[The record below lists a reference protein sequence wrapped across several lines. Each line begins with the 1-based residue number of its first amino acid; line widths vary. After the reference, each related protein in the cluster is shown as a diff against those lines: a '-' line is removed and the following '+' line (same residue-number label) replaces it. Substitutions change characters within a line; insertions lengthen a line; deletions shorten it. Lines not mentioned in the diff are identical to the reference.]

1 MAPTTPD
8 LSAKYTLLM
17 LSVISSSNISNRT
30 KSLIEHVKSTPA
42 DNKPAIVALHAKA
55 AVANKLISIV
65 EIAKRELKA
74 GGQKIYQYNALG
86 SELIE
91 LKPAT
96 KDAANDD
103 AVSDEEPAFEKI
115 EQKTTVRNVS
125 TVTIYLSL
133 VPVKELKDA
142 YGYIKSFFSPRSKS
156 LTSLSTVNKS
166 DDTPT
171 TLPTLPLYRYHSSV
185 ARSFPWPALL
195 FRCITNILVEHQT
208 RNTVPAFSKDPLLR
222 SLNVAQAKHR

>member
-8 LSAKYTLLM
+8 LSAKYTLLT

-65 EIAKRELKA
+65 EIAKRDLKE
-74 GGQKIYQYNALG
+74 GGRKIYQYNALG

-115 EQKTTVRNVS
+115 EQKTTVRNVPIM
-125 TVTIYLSL
+125 TTYLSL

-142 YGYIKSFFSPRSKS
+142 YGYIKSSF
-156 LTSLSTVNKS
+156 SLS
-166 DDTPT
+166 
-171 TLPTLPLYRYHSSV
+171 L
-185 ARSFPWPALL
+185 SFQLADK
-195 FRCITNILVEHQT
+195 FVYSEQIG
-208 RNTVPAFSKDPLLR
+208 
-222 SLNVAQAKHR
+222 